1 MRNYKEKFDKKMRES
16 FGKKNPKRLFMRDM
30 TEFMTGLLTSRY
42 GRNSWM

>member
-16 FGKKNPKRLFMRDM
+16 FGKENPIRPFMRD
-30 TEFMTGLLTSRY
+30 TAEFMTGLLTSRY